1 MIKAWIGGKMKN
13 LLVFVFGLLYFLAG
27 DCYGIPL
34 KPFVFP
40 SLWHQ
45 LEYKNADWKPI
56 EYGVYTDTD
65 IHSAEFYIEFNKAPT
80 FSGQKQGFWFDID
93 NVLSIEDIGGTADR
107 EAVIT
112 AWTWS
117 NLSHEGIY
125 SMTYDG
131 LTYGPEMGPIPYTL
145 SDKTIRFTM
154 PFAWLNVNDGEFGY
168 ALESRDVGGSN
179 TIVYGFTNNT
189 YNAAVP
195 EPATMLLLGSGLVGL
210 AVIGRKKFNK

>member
-1 MIKAWIGGKMKN
+1 MKT
-13 LLVFVFGLLYFLAG
+13 LLVLVFGLLCFLAG

-34 KPFVFP
+34 EPFIFP

-45 LEYKNADWKPI
+45 QEYKNADWKPI

-65 IHSAEFYIEFNKAPT
+65 NQSAEFYIEFNKTPT
-80 FSGQKQGFWFDID
+80 FSGQKHGFWFDID
-93 NVLSIEDIGGTADR
+93 DVLSIDDIGGTADR
-107 EAVIT
+107 EAVIM

-117 NLSHEGIY
+117 DLSHEGIY

-131 LTYGPEMGPIPYTL
+131 LNYGPEMGPISYTL

-168 ALESRDVGGSN
+168 SLESRDVGESN
-179 TIVYGFTNNT
+179 TLLLGYTNNT

-210 AVIGRKKFNK
+210 AAIGRKRFKN